1 MIVSA
6 QDIRDNVQ
14 DNPFISD
21 EGIEVINN
29 TPDKVIEQAFEDN
42 LDPEVWN
49 LISMAMNRA
58 AETIAGDK

>member
-21 EGIEVINN
+21 EGIEIVNN
-29 TPDKVIEQAFEDN
+29 APDKVLEKAFEDN
-42 LDPEVWN
+42 LDPEIWN
-49 LISMAMNRA
+49 LISTAMNRA
-58 AETIAGDK
+58 AETIAGSK